1 MSLFSPIGS
10 KRFVYLSFSSYLS
23 HHSLI
28 IKVLNLI
35 SIGLQAT
42 KVRDRVLEM
51 TPKGNDETEV
61 IKEDAQVLLSDISE
75 NV

>member
-10 KRFVYLSFSSYLS
+10 KRYTFLSLVTYL
-23 HHSLI
+23 HLI
-28 IKVLNLI
+28 IKVLNFI

-42 KVRDRVLEM
+42 KARDRVLEM
-51 TPKGNDETEV
+51 TPKGNQETEI